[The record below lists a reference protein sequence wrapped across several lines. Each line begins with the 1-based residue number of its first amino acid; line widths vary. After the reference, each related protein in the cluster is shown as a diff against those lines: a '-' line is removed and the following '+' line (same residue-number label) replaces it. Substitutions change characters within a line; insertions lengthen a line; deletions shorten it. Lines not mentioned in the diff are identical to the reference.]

1 MSEALAPR
9 ALKITPPLTADSLSD
24 IGGAVVRRAFSGKRV
39 GAILSAEEVRS
50 IAPANL
56 RALINVGCVQIFPN
70 PKGGKRFMR
79 KNDEGMFDV
88 IEGHQINDKPMT
100 RDEAKALMRAAKD
113 H

>member
-9 ALKITPPLTADSLSD
+9 ALKITPPLTADSLTD
-24 IGGAVVRRAFSGKRV
+24 IGGAVVRRVFNGKRA
-39 GAILSAEEVRS
+39 GTILSADEVRS
-50 IAPANL
+50 IGKANL
-56 RALINVGCVQIFPN
+56 RAAISGGYISLFPQ

-88 IEGHQINDKPMT
+88 IEGHQINDKPLT